1 LGAKKVGEYNPVMT
15 RVIKYMTCVI
25 FIYISNRNRRIG
37 GRLLLPCE
45 VGVKTVLP
53 AIRALMARDIV
64 EKHGMKE
71 QQAAEIL
78 GLSQSA
84 ISRYTTKDRGNL
96 ITIEDV
102 PEVQTR
108 VDQMINLLL
117 REKPHQTLQ
126 LLELFCETCKLIREK
141 GLMCQPCQKKTPRP
155 TAETCAF
162 CRST

>member
-1 LGAKKVGEYNPVMT
+1 MQKRYLRDCPVMP

-25 FIYISNRNRRIG
+25 LIYISNSNRRIG
-37 GRLLLPCE
+37 ERLLLPCE

-53 AIRALMARDIV
+53 AIRAVMARVIV

-84 ISRYTTKDRGNL
+84 ISRYTTKNRGNI

-102 PEVQTR
+102 PEVQTLI
-108 VDQMINLLL
+108 DHMINLLL
-117 REKPHQTLQ
+117 YEKSHQTI
-126 LLELFCETCKLIREK
+126 EIMKLFCETCKIIREK
-141 GLMCQPCQKKTPRP
+141 GLICQLCQKKTRK
-155 TAETCAF
+155 TEAKTCAF
-162 CRST
+162 CRSI

>member
-1 LGAKKVGEYNPVMT
+1 VQKRSLRDSPVMV
-15 RVIKYMTCVI
+15 RVKKHMTCVI
-25 FIYISNRNRRIG
+25 FIYVSNRNRRIG

-53 AIRALMARDIV
+53 AIRAVMARVIV

-84 ISRYTTKDRGNL
+84 ISRYTTKDRGSI

-102 PEVQTR
+102 PEVQILI
-108 VDQMINLLL
+108 DQMVNLLL
-117 REKPHQTLQ
+117 REKSHQTIE
-126 LLELFCETCKLIREK
+126 LLKLFCETCKIIREK
-141 GLMCQPCQKKTPRP
+141 GLMCQPCQKKTLRP